1 LRDESGHA
9 GLRFPPAPGR
19 LSARRSGGSI
29 TYISLRSWSRPPRA
43 HRPRPRPPSADEHL
57 PTVDGRTGAPPA
69 GRPRGPGCRGL
80 SRRGRPG
87 AAPLRS
93 RNQRPLR
100 CPRRANALT
109 PAERERVPA
118 ALNSA
123 EFIDTTPVQVYATMF
138 DRGMYLCSVSS
149 MYRILAVNA
158 QAKGRRRLARQPARG
173 CPRANHGRGS
183 APGTP
188 GNVCGNPW
196 SATSTADLVSTP
208 RRHLT

>member
-57 PTVDGRTGAPPA
+57 PTVDGRTGAHPA

-123 EFIDTTPVQVYATMF
+123 EFIDTTRCRSTPP
-138 DRGMYLCSVSS
+138 CSTEGCTS
-149 MYRILAVNA
+149 
-158 QAKGRRRLARQPARG
+158 ARCPA
-173 CPRANHGRGS
+173 CTGS
-183 APGTP
+183 
-188 GNVCGNPW
+188 W
-196 SATSTADLVSTP
+196 RSTP
-208 RRHLT
+208 RPRAGADWPANPPGAVPVLITAAGRHQVHRETFAATRGAQPQPLT

>member
-1 LRDESGHA
+1 VSRPIAARQARRRTLA
-9 GLRFPPAPGR
+9 QPQPAPAAV
-19 LSARRSGGSI
+19 SA
-29 TYISLRSWSRPPRA
+29 P
-43 HRPRPRPPSADEHL
+43 
-57 PTVDGRTGAPPA
+57 
-69 GRPRGPGCRGL
+69 
-80 SRRGRPG
+80 
-87 AAPLRS
+87 
-93 RNQRPLR
+93 
-100 CPRRANALT
+100 ANALT

-149 MYRILAVNA
+149 MYRILAANA

-173 CPRANHGRGS
+173 RPRANHGRGS

-188 GNVCGNPW
+188 GNVGGNPW